1 MCLRLRSLL
10 GRKRKKN
17 KDDLDY
23 FDAEGFGHEEEMRD
37 AVLVAVDQAVHE
49 VDVII
54 IDANLT
60 EGEDQVFAS
69 NANFLIPIF
78 LQPEGV
84 YI

>member
-49 VDVII
+49 VDEII
-54 IDANLT
+54 YRCKLDRRRRSSLCHKRKFSNPYI
-60 EGEDQVFAS
+60 FAT
-69 NANFLIPIF
+69 
-78 LQPEGV
+78 
-84 YI
+84 